1 MSDASTNASG
11 GAEPL
16 VLVINP
22 GSVSTK
28 IGLYRGDDE
37 LFQEELRHSDAE
49 LAPFAGRPVHDQ
61 LELRLRAVRGALERR
76 QLDLT
81 TLAAVVG
88 RGGLLRPVHSGAYVV
103 DAAMLE
109 ELQSA
114 VRGDHAANLGA
125 FLAVRLAAPAG
136 CASYVVD
143 PVSVDEWDE
152 VARFSGLAGLDRE
165 CLTHAL
171 NTKAVARRYAREQNR
186 PYHRLRLIVLHLGS
200 GITVSAHREGRMVDA
215 TNSREEGPFSCE
227 RTGTLPVLAFA
238 HLVLERG
245 WRLQDVVRVVFQEG
259 GIYSYLGTRDLR
271 EVLRR
276 VDQGDEEAHR
286 VLDAMLYQVKKE
298 AGAMAAVLEGRVDAV
313 LVTGGMARA
322 PRVVEELARA
332 LRWIAPVVAYPG
344 EDELRA
350 LAEGALLV
358 LRGQERARRLQD
370 TGLAVATAR

>member
-1 MSDASTNASG
+1 MSETTANG

-16 VLVINP
+16 VLVVNP

-28 IGLYRGDDE
+28 VALYRGDDE
-37 LFQEELRHSDAE
+37 LFQEEIRHSDAE
-49 LAPFAGRPVHDQ
+49 LAPFAGRAVLDQ
-61 LELRLRAVRGALERR
+61 LELRQRAVRAALELRE
-76 QLDLT
+76 LDLT

-103 DAAMLE
+103 DAGMLE
-109 ELQSA
+109 ELKA
-114 VRGDHAANLGA
+114 AARGEHASNLGA
-125 FLAVRLAAPAG
+125 FLAVQLAEPAG
-136 CASYVVD
+136 CDCYVVD

-152 VARFSGLAGLDRE
+152 LARFSGLAGLDRE
-165 CLTHAL
+165 SLSHAL
-171 NTKAVARRYAREQNR
+171 NTKAVARRYAGEQGK
-186 PYHRLRLIVLHLGS
+186 PYHRLRLVVVHLGS

-215 TNSREEGPFSCE
+215 TNSREEGAFSCE
-227 RTGTLPVLAFA
+227 RTGTLPLLAFA
-238 HLVLERG
+238 HLIIERG
-245 WRLQDVVRVVFQEG
+245 WRLPDVVRAVFREG
-259 GIYSYLGTRDLR
+259 GVYSYIGTRDLR
-271 EVLRR
+271 EVLHR
-276 VDQGDEEAHR
+276 VDQGDEEARR
-286 VLDAMLYQVKKE
+286 VFDAMLYQVKKE

-322 PRVVEELARA
+322 PRVVEELARG